1 MKNISKDQ
9 VIYIAKIS
17 KLNLSEDELTLFSK
31 QLSETLDYIG
41 RLDKL
46 EDKIKSLGVTYQV
59 TDLSNVYREDKI
71 DFSRI
76 LKQGEALSNAKE
88 TYNGYFVVPGIFDG
102 A

>member
-1 MKNISKDQ
+1 MESISKDQ
-9 VIYIAKIS
+9 VIYIAKLS
-17 KLNLSEDELTLFSK
+17 RLNLSEDELTLFSK

-41 RLDKL
+41 LLDKL
-46 EDKIKSLGVTYQV
+46 EGKIKSLGVTYQV

-88 TYNGYFVVPGIFDG
+88 TYNGYFVVPGIF
-102 A
+102 

>member
-1 MKNISKDQ
+1 MESISKNQ
-9 VIYIAKIS
+9 VIYIAKLS

-41 RLDKL
+41 LLGKL
-46 EDKIKSLGVTYQV
+46 EGKIKSLGVTYQV

-88 TYNGYFVVPGIFDG
+88 TYNGYFVVPGIFNE

>member
-1 MKNISKDQ
+1 MKNLSPAEVKYFGQ
-9 VIYIAKIS
+9 LS
-17 KLNLSEDELTLFSK
+17 KLNLSESELTLFSK
-31 QLSETLDYIG
+31 QLSETLNYIEVI
-41 RLDKL
+41 DKL
-46 EDKIKSLGVTYQV
+46 EGKIKSLDVTYQV
-59 TDLSNVYREDKI
+59 TNLSNVYREDKI

>member
-1 MKNISKDQ
+1 MESISKDQ
-9 VIYIAKIS
+9 VIYIAKLS
-17 KLNLSEDELTLFSK
+17 RLNLSEDELTLFSK

-41 RLDKL
+41 LLDKL
-46 EDKIKSLGVTYQV
+46 EGKIKSLGVTYQV

-88 TYNGYFVVPGIFDG
+88 TDNGYFVVPGIF
-102 A
+102 